1 MDLKEVKIMPSILN
15 EEEIFKHVK
24 ETSIICFSRLVEELK
39 DSLIQNF
46 EDEELLTARELCER
60 ILKCSKN
67 TADKY
72 YLNNASFPFIRQ
84 GNERRYPKKAVEKW
98 IEENSRKR

>member
-1 MDLKEVKIMPSILN
+1 MSIVIN
-15 EEEIFKHVK
+15 EEAIFQQVK
-24 ETSIICFSRLVEELK
+24 ETSILCFSRLVEELK
-39 DSLIQNF
+39 ESIIQNL
-46 EDEELLTARELCER
+46 EDEELLTAKELCER

-72 YLNNASFPFIRQ
+72 YLNNASFPFIQQ

-98 IEENSRKR
+98 ISENARKR

>member
-1 MDLKEVKIMPSILN
+1 MSIVIN
-15 EEEIFKHVK
+15 EEVIFQQVK
-24 ETSIICFSRLVEELK
+24 ETSILCFSRLVEELK
-39 DSLIQNF
+39 ESIIQNF
-46 EDEELLTARELCER
+46 EDEELLTAKELCER

-72 YLNNASFPFIRQ
+72 YLNNASFPFIQQ

-98 IEENSRKR
+98 ISENSRKR